1 MLTCFLILIFEPET
15 KLRTILNLARARRA
29 ASSMIRLLFPVS
41 LVLIAG
47 CGPVGKLIA
56 HGGTEQL
63 KPVVATPP
71 PQAPHV
77 LIFALDGVG
86 YDQFSEATRP
96 GASPNVDAILG
107 KPVGDGVY
115 AHGYSIPNAVSVLPS
130 TTIDA
135 WTATFTGAPPAFNG
149 ITGNEWFQRETMTFY
164 APAPVSLPK
173 TSGQTVQV
181 YSEDLIGKQIKV
193 RTLFEKVKGP
203 SFVSLNGV
211 YRGASVFTSVDVTAF
226 GALASSY
233 LESEIG
239 DDIAAQQSAYAKM
252 DLGSVALIV
261 DAIEKHGVPAVQVA
275 YFPGI
280 DLYTHIATN
289 PLHDQVDYFK
299 TVINPSIG
307 QIIEEYRK
315 QGALDNTFIIFVSDH
330 GHTPVLKDEVHA
342 LGAKPTGRAAHVLT
356 RMGFRLRP
364 LEVDTRVNDYTAT
377 LAYQGAIA
385 YVYLANRAIC
395 PQGQKCDWSK
405 PPRFKRDVMA
415 VARAFYQ
422 ANRTGDRAHG
432 LQGAIDLIFARKPRP
447 TGTDALPYE
456 IFDGHKLEPIEQYLK
471 AHPRPDFIQLERR
484 MRWLSAGPW
493 GNHAGDVLLLSKSG
507 LNRPIEDRYYFSRPY
522 NSWHGSPSIQD
533 SHITF
538 AIANAKSSGMAL
550 KDVIAQIGDSEP
562 SQLDL
567 TPLVLKLLKQQSQ
580 PSSPAAQSL
589 GKGPVSDAR

>member
-1 MLTCFLILIFEPET
+1 V
-15 KLRTILNLARARRA
+15 RQILNFPSRRHA
-29 ASSMIRLLFPVS
+29 ASFRMRFLPLA
-41 LVLIAG
+41 LAALIAS
-47 CGPVGKLIA
+47 CTPLGKLIV
-56 HGGTEQL
+56 HRGTEQL
-63 KPVVATPP
+63 KPVEAQPP

-86 YDQFSEATRP
+86 YDQFTEATKP
-96 GASPNVDAILG
+96 GASPNVDAVFG
-107 KPVGDGVY
+107 KPLGDGVFE
-115 AHGYSIPNAVSVLPS
+115 HGYSIPNAVSVLPS

-149 ITGNEWFQRETMTFY
+149 ITGNEWFQRESMTFY

-173 TSGQTVQV
+173 TGGQTVDV

-193 RTLFEKVKGP
+193 PTLFEKVKGP

-211 YRGASVFTSVDVTAF
+211 YRGASVFTSVDVTSF

-239 DDIAAQQSAYAKM
+239 DDTASEQQAYAKM
-252 DLGSVALIV
+252 DLGSVSLII
-261 DAIEKHGVPAVQVA
+261 DAIEKNGVPAVQVA

-280 DLYTHIATN
+280 DLYTHIASN

-299 TVINPSIG
+299 SVINPSIG
-307 QIIEEYRK
+307 QIIDEYRK
-315 QGALDNTFIIFVSDH
+315 KGALDNTFVIFVSDH
-330 GHTPVLKDEVHA
+330 GHTPVLKDDKHA

-356 RMGFRLRP
+356 RIGFRLRP
-364 LEVDTRVNDYTAT
+364 LEVDTSVNDYTAT

-395 PQGQKCDWSK
+395 PQGRKCDWSK
-405 PPRFKRDVMA
+405 PPRFKKDVMA
-415 VARAFYQ
+415 AARAFYT
-422 ANRTGDRAHG
+422 ANKTGLRAHG
-432 LQGAIDLIFARKPRP
+432 LEGAIDLIFARRPRP
-447 TGTDALPYE
+447 SGQDALPYE
-456 IFDGHKLEPIEQYLK
+456 VFDGHKLIPIEQYLK
-471 AHPRPDFIQLERR
+471 AHPRPDLIQLERR

-522 NSWHGSPSIQD
+522 NSWHGSPSMQD

-538 AIANAKSSGMAL
+538 AIANAKSSGAAL
-550 KDVIAQIGDSEP
+550 KDVAAQIGDSEP

-567 TPLVLKLLKQQSQ
+567 TPLVLKLLKQ
-580 PSSPAAQSL
+580 PNVPPAQAL
-589 GKGPVSDAR
+589 GMGPVSDAR